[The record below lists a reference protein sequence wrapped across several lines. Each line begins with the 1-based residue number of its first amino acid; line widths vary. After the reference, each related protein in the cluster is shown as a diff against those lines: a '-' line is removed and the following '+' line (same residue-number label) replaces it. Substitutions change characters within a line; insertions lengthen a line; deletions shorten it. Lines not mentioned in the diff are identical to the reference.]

1 MKKIHFS
8 CHDIRSFW
16 TAIARVLPNYI
27 LNYGT
32 ILFVMIAN
40 PILYF
45 LCSKEVDRQLIER
58 YGQYTNAERQINDLF
73 KLKFSLIN
81 LIFYICWLP
90 NIVNAVLMWTMWFD
104 LPVRVIVT
112 SWYIL
117 AILNPLQAFF
127 NVFVYRKWN
136 QRLNFFVNLR
146 DYFRRRF
153 RRRSSDETSPLLHG
167 RSNSMRRD
175 ESFRSLTT

>member
-1 MKKIHFS
+1 M
-8 CHDIRSFW
+8 
-16 TAIARVLPNYI
+16 PNYI

-45 LCSKEVDRQLIER
+45 LCSKEVDRQLIQR
-58 YGQYTNAERQINDLF
+58 YGAYTHAERQINDLF

-81 LIFYICWLP
+81 IIFYVCWLP
-90 NIVNAVLMWTMWFD
+90 NIVNAILMWTMWFN
-104 LPVRVIVT
+104 LPVTLIVT

-127 NVFVYRKWN
+127 NVFVYRKWKN
-136 QRLNFFVNLR
+136 KLNFFVNLR
-146 DYFRRRF
+146 NYFKRLRNNQSE
-153 RRRSSDETSPLLHG
+153 SSPSINEHSPLLENPTINR
-167 RSNSMRRD
+167 RSFIRI
-175 ESFRSLTT
+175 